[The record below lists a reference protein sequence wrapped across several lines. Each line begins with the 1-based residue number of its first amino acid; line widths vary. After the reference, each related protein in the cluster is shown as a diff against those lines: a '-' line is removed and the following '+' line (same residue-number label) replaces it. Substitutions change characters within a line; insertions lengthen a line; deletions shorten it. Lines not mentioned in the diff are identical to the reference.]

1 MTTHPKTTFSFAS
14 KSEQYLIEDCDGPPF
29 AQHFAVTP
37 LLGNISGKTVLCVGC
52 GSGLECDVLTKMGG
66 KVSAIDPSAELL
78 SKARVLNPT
87 VDFQLASAEL
97 LPFPDK
103 SFDIVYCAHVLHYI
117 NDWAEPLREMLR
129 VLKIDG
135 RLIVTV
141 HHPLDYGLIHQDERR
156 VLGFDKDKEIGDYLT
171 HREVHAT
178 WYKNFEVVYY
188 PRNIADMLN
197 SFIQAGFSVLSCSEA
212 GSTAEGKIPIFLAFQ
227 LHRY

>member
-1 MTTHPKTTFSFAS
+1 M
-14 KSEQYLIEDCDGPPF
+14 
-29 AQHFAVTP
+29 
-37 LLGNISGKTVLCVGC
+37 
-52 GSGLECDVLTKMGG
+52 
-66 KVSAIDPSAELL
+66 
-78 SKARVLNPT
+78 
-87 VDFQLASAEL
+87 
-97 LPFPDK
+97 
-103 SFDIVYCAHVLHYI
+103 
-117 NDWAEPLREMLR
+117 
-129 VLKIDG
+129 LKIDS

-141 HHPLDYGLIHQDERR
+141 HHPLDYGLIDQEERR